1 MNSVLAIVHIIP
13 GDRVIKEKAVK
24 SPKAETKP
32 EVKAEESEVKPPVEG
47 ESEVKAEA
55 DDGGVKEEDT
65 TEGAEAEEEKDEDED
80 EDEVPYIEDIGTRE
94 VAGFI
99 VMSVPIDFGS
109 CAELINGSTGIDTQR
124 RKYTI
129 LSPTP
134 GRLPSTVALAGSIE
148 WVDSE

>member
-13 GDRVIKEKAVK
+13 GDRIIKEKAVK
-24 SPKAETKP
+24 SPRPETKP

-47 ESEVKAEA
+47 
-55 DDGGVKEEDT
+55 VKEEDA

-99 VMSVPIDFGS
+99 VMSVSIDFGS
-109 CAELINGSTGIDTQR
+109 CAKLINCSTGIDTQR